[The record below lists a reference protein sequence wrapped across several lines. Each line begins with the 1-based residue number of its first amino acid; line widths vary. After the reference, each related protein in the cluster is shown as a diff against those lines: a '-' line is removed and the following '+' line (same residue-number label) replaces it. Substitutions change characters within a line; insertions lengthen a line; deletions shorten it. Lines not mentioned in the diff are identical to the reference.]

1 MTDGETNH
9 GGFLTLGAVPNT
21 QEATPQDNTAGSRI
35 STMLN
40 AGNLVPFAL
49 FVVGVAL
56 VYMLSLRTGPAPA
69 SAEQQL
75 VEARVDNALTQLKN
89 VQSRT
94 SQKILG
100 HFEYDIT
107 TRQVPPQRLS
117 GNPFIFYPPSQ
128 QPGLNEPQAQGESSQ
143 QTGPFARELSES
155 LAIAEKLVLQS
166 VLTGKHSNTAMISG
180 NLITEG
186 QKINGYCSP
195 VHL

>member
-1 MTDGETNH
+1 
-9 GGFLTLGAVPNT
+9 
-21 QEATPQDNTAGSRI
+21 
-35 STMLN
+35 MLN

-49 FVVGVAL
+49 FVAGVAL
-56 VYMLSLRTGPAPA
+56 VYILSLRTGPAPA

-75 VEARVDNALTQLKN
+75 VEAQVESALTQLKN

-107 TRQVPPQRLS
+107 TRQVPPERLN

-128 QPGLNEPQAQGESSQ
+128 QPGQLALPDQDESPQQAE
-143 QTGPFARELSES
+143 PFARKLSKA
-155 LAIAEKLVLQS
+155 LAVAEKLVLQS

-186 QKINGYCSP
+186 QKINGWTVSKIQSRKVTLTWGGRIHVLEMP
-195 VHL
+195 KIR